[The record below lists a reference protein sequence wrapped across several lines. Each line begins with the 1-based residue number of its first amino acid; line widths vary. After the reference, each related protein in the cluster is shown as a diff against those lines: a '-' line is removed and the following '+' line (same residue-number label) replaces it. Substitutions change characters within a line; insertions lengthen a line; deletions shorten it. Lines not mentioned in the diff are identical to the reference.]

1 MKVNTKFIIKN
12 IAKLWSKPL
21 DLKDGD
27 MIESEF
33 YDTYHRRFYFSIKED
48 ADMWIDDDDLDN
60 GYIEIV
66 ED

>member
-1 MKVNTKFIIKN
+1 MKISTKFIIKN

-21 DLKDGD
+21 ELKDGD
-27 MIESEF
+27 TIESEF
-33 YDTYHRRFYFSIKED
+33 YDTYHNRFYFSIEED
-48 ADMWIDDDDLDN
+48 ADMWIDDYDIDK